1 MEGRCQAPAQEDLV
15 TTSSNFDLTSP
26 AVAQRILGR
35 TRATHRKLLPKVAL
49 VARAM
54 AGAGRP
60 VEAGV
65 PAHELAAPLPLKAAT
80 TVDVLQ
86 ATFKEDA
93 ALAQH
98 IEGVLAQFRHA
109 SEVLAASAGSLEE
122 AQVQALK
129 GAAVFLSRFHEAVKR
144 DAMLAQLFPPPE
156 VLQADAE

>member
-1 MEGRCQAPAQEDLV
+1 MTHSDLASSSTPAAV
-15 TTSSNFDLTSP
+15 T
-26 AVAQRILGR
+26 QRILGR
-35 TRATHRKLLPKVAL
+35 TRATHRKLSPKVAL

-60 VEAGV
+60 VDAGI

-86 ATFKEDA
+86 ATFAEDG
-93 ALAQH
+93 ALATH
-98 IEGVLAQFRHA
+98 VEDVLSQFRRA
-109 SEVLAASAGSLEE
+109 TETLAASDGALDE
-122 AQVQALK
+122 AQVQELK
-129 GAAVFLSRFHEAVKR
+129 STAVFLSRFHEAVKR

>member
-1 MEGRCQAPAQEDLV
+1 MSTPSNADL
-15 TTSSNFDLTSP
+15 SSP
-26 AVAQRILGR
+26 AVTQRILTR

-60 VEAGV
+60 VEAGI

-86 ATFKEDA
+86 ATFSEDG

-98 IEGVLAQFRHA
+98 VEGVLTQFRQA
-109 SEVLAASAGSLEE
+109 SDVLAGSDGNLDEP
-122 AQVQALK
+122 QVQALK
-129 GAAVFLSRFHEAVKR
+129 GAAVFLSRFHESVKR
-144 DAMLAQLFPPPE
+144 DPMLAQLFPPPE
-156 VLQADAE
+156 VLQADGE